1 MQSLKV
7 CRYGLLSLAV
17 ALLAGCGGSGPPKV
31 EGTPEEASLRNQL
44 NEVRDLVTSLAKSHD
59 KKGPAKLSDLQ
70 KFEKVNPAGFRA
82 LKDNAVVLIYGVSP
96 DSSSSAVLAY
106 QKDADKNGGMAL
118 LANGTLKKVSAGD
131 VAASIKK

>member
-1 MQSLKV
+1 MQSMKV
-7 CRYGLLSLAV
+7 CRNGLLSLTV
-17 ALLAGCGGSGPPKV
+17 ALLAGCGGSGLPKV
-31 EGTPEEASLRNQL
+31 EGTPEEATLRNQL
-44 NEVRDLVTSLAKSHD
+44 IQVGELVTGFAKSHD

-70 KFEKVNPAGFRA
+70 QYEKINPAGFQA
-82 LKDNAVVLIYGVSP
+82 IKDNAVVLIYGVSP